1 MRIRN
6 AFEEIFCLRSD
17 ISNHDIILPKGQ
29 IRKRV
34 WILEYRL
41 DIFWSVIGSGFGEP
55 GGIPPPGI
63 PRRTP
68 PPGEPTENHVPV
80 SLLCAVCKVLERLNT
95 IRSNNS
101 NAHSNMAFYEIAPAL
116 HSCYL
121 FLILLVKT
129 KTKIFNQ
136 MLSHLHFA
144 KTSIPLITQF
154 FSKNTNDM
162 VRRRGSRINTD
173 QFPKQVLRGSG
184 YAPPGIFSDFNFP
197 GFLSYSDR
205 ILGSSI
211 SPRIV
216 HLSNPFSGFH

>member
-1 MRIRN
+1 MDFRISTRHFLVCNRVRIWRTGRHTPTRN
-6 AFEEIFCLRSD
+6 SRE
-17 ISNHDIILPKGQ
+17 NP
-29 IRKRV
+29 
-34 WILEYRL
+34 
-41 DIFWSVIGSGFGEP
+41 
-55 GGIPPPGI
+55 
-63 PRRTP
+63 P
-68 PPGEPTENHVPV
+68 PPGEPTENHMPV

-162 VRRRGSRINTD
+162 VRRRGSRIILTN
-173 QFPKQVLRGSG
+173 FLNRCWEARGMLLRE
-184 YAPPGIFSDFNFP
+184 FF
-197 GFLSYSDR
+197 R
-205 ILGSSI
+205 ILTFLGFWVI
-211 SPRIV
+211 QTGYWAV
-216 HLSNPFSGFH
+216 PFLLG